1 MTHCLIEQ
9 YYTSVACAAQPRVR
23 SSLYGIREVATGDP
37 VLVFN
42 AKMLVP
48 EPPFFI
54 NQSQSGIGKIC
65 IFPEFP
71 IKTLVHYYVG
81 RFRRLIIFKKSLLYC
96 F

>member
-1 MTHCLIEQ
+1 M
-9 YYTSVACAAQPRVR
+9 R

-71 IKTLVHYYVG
+71 IKTLVTLC
-81 RFRRLIIFKKSLLYC
+81 REIKKTDHFQEKPFILLLTLKKNRYENT
-96 F
+96 FSRVK